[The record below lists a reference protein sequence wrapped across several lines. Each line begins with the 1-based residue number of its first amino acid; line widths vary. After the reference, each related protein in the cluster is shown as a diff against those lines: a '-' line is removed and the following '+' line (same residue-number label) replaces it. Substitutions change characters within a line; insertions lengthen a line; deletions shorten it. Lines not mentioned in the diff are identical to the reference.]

1 MASGGIFFWFATTIS
16 LVSFV
21 YLFVFVDA
29 KGKGKRPAKGG
40 DERQKFTAKPKV
52 EKKIDPDNP
61 FAAALAGFNK
71 G

>member
-1 MASGGIFFWFATTIS
+1 MHAIKGLIVASCLAAT
-16 LVSFV
+16 LAGC
-21 YLFVFVDA
+21 D
-29 KGKGKRPAKGG
+29 PAKGG
-40 DERQKFTAKPKV
+40 DERQKFSAKPKV

>member
-1 MASGGIFFWFATTIS
+1 VRA
-16 LVSFV
+16 
-21 YLFVFVDA
+21 DA
-29 KGKGKRPAKGG
+29 RPKRENAKPKGKPRGKPAKGG
-40 DERQKFTAKPKV
+40 DERQKFSAKPKV